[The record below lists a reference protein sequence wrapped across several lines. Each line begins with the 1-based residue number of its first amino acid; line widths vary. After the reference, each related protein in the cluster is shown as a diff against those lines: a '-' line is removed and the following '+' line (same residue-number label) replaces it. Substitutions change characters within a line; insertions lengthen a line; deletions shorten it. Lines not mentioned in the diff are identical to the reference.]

1 MKRANPA
8 MQQTKNAAIVVSAG
22 SGTRAAAWG
31 DPDTPKQYQL
41 LAGRPVVEYCL
52 DALSSHPDIDLIVLV
67 IRTQDREFISQNITL
82 PDRVDVIIQDGGA
95 ERDLSVKAG
104 LSAVPDGFETVLIH
118 DAARPLLSHQLISD
132 ILAALKDHKGAA
144 PAVPVTDALWR
155 GADGNVSDTVDRAN
169 LWRAQTPQGFQL
181 DFIRKAHEMNTTRAA
196 DDVEIARLAGADV
209 KIVTASEDNIKITHP
224 ADFLRAEQLLKQKA
238 GYTMDIRTGN
248 GFDVHK
254 FGQREDGANDYVVLC
269 GVKVPHDQG
278 LLGHSDADVGMHAIS
293 DAIYGALSEGDIG
306 RHFPPSEAQWKDADS
321 QVFLKHAVDLASA
334 RGFTISNID
343 CTLICEFPKIGPVA
357 TSMQERLAAITGV
370 AVDRISVKATTSEKL
385 GFTGRG
391 EGIAALVTTT
401 LISQ

>member
-1 MKRANPA
+1 
-8 MQQTKNAAIVVSAG
+8 MQQKKTAAIVVSAG
-22 SGTRAAAWG
+22 AGTRAAAYG
-31 DPDTPKQYQL
+31 DPDTPKQYHR
-41 LAGRPVVEYCL
+41 LAGRLVVEHCL
-52 DALSSHPDIDLIVLV
+52 EKFATHPEIDLIVLV
-67 IRTQDREFISQNITL
+67 IRPQDREFVQKNIAL
-82 PDRVDVIIQDGGA
+82 PDGVQVILQDGGA

-104 LSAVPDGFETVLIH
+104 LATIPENFHLVLIH
-118 DAARPLLSHQLISD
+118 DAARPLVSHALISEV
-132 ILAALKDHKGAA
+132 LTALRDHQGAA
-144 PAVPVTDALWR
+144 PALPVTDALWR
-155 GADGNVSDTVDRAN
+155 GADGTVQDTVSREN
-169 LWRAQTPQGFQL
+169 LWRAQTPQGFHL
-181 DFIRKAHEMNTTRAA
+181 SFIRSAHARATARAA

-209 KIVTASEDNIKITHP
+209 RIVTGSENNIKITHP
-224 ADFLRAEQLLKQKA
+224 ADFSRAEQLLKEEAEQ
-238 GYTMDIRTGN
+238 TMDIRTGN

-269 GVKVPHDQG
+269 GTRVPHSQG

-321 QVFLKHAVDLASA
+321 QIFLKHAVGLARN
-334 RGFTISNID
+334 RGFSISNID

-357 TSMQERLAAITGV
+357 GAMQNRLSEITGI
-370 AVDRISVKATTSEKL
+370 AADRISVKATTSEKL